1 MKRSAR
7 PGGYAR
13 HPLLYGKPAAVL
25 AVLRAN
31 PGQCVAYGD
40 LIAAVWPSYK
50 ADSATLRLLKQTVYL
65 LRELIA
71 DTTAA
76 RDAISTSIGYGYA
89 WTGDA
94 ETLSAIAEAMSMS
107 AGQSEPIATAGRS
120 DALSGRLLAG
130 DNV

>member
-13 HPLLYGKPAAVL
+13 HPLFYGKPAAVL

-31 PGQCVAYGD
+31 PGQCVAYSD
-40 LIAAVWPSYK
+40 LIAAVWPSYE

-65 LRELIA
+65 LREVIA
-71 DTTAA
+71 DATGA

-89 WTGDA
+89 WTADTA
-94 ETLSAIAEAMSMS
+94 TLAVIAEAMSS
-107 AGQSEPIATAGRS
+107 LPRERASVGGT
-120 DALSGRLLAG
+120 
-130 DNV
+130 